1 MAVTKETYTVSPTWT
16 ASGLASAFRD
26 AFIDA
31 GLMTEWYDSFLSG
44 TIENR
49 ILEVKYDE
57 SKTFGKT
64 YYWFQ
69 FTTTGVFF
77 AIASG
82 WNTGTKVPTG
92 TQYLDF
98 YATTTNATTN
108 HFQFVTLVSTTGVN
122 LVRYTSAIDADVS
135 WFLIRSGTTAFNFAI
150 APATTTLQPW
160 INLNRVIFNGLLTAR
175 SYASGN
181 AGSLTFRSYYALR
194 RSYNVSGAFRGL
206 TSVADYTTASTA
218 AVPNVVQRYFMYGY
232 GNASSTNWNGSTWG
246 GGPTVNSV
254 QMGIVLPYGMTLSV
268 PEYAANE
275 FPVCAGISSSAYIAD
290 NLPSD
295 FGIAAHYADRTM
307 AAQDTFIVTASSEE
321 WEIVEVTNTAGTA
334 SLAAS
339 PMFLARVV

>member
-1 MAVTKETYTVSPTWT
+1 MAVTKQTYTVSPTWT
-16 ASGLASAFRD
+16 ASGLASGFRD

-31 GLMTEWYDSFLSG
+31 GLMTEWHDSFLSG

-49 ILEVKYDE
+49 ILEVSYDAT
-57 SKTFGKT
+57 KTFGKT
-64 YYWFQ
+64 YYWFM

-82 WNTGTKVPTG
+82 WNTTTKVPTG

-98 YATTTNATTN
+98 FSTTTNATTN
-108 HFQFVTLVSTTGVN
+108 HFQFLTLVSTTGVN
-122 LVRYTSAIDADVS
+122 VTRYTSAVDTDLS
-135 WFLIRSGTTAFNFAI
+135 WFLIRSGTTSFNFAI

-160 INLNRVIFNGLLTAR
+160 INLNRVIFNGLLVAR
-175 SYASGN
+175 PYVSGN

-206 TSVADYTTASTA
+206 TSNTDYTTSSAASVST
-218 AVPNVVQRYFMYGY
+218 VVQRYFMFGY
-232 GNASSTNWNGSTWG
+232 ASANGANWSGSTWG
-246 GGPTVNSV
+246 GGPAVSTV
-254 QMGIVLPYGMTLSV
+254 QMGAVLPYGMTLSV

-275 FPVCAGISSSAYIAD
+275 FPVCAGLSSSLYIVD

-295 FGIAAHYADRTM
+295 FGVAAHYADRTM
-307 AAQDTFIVTASSEE
+307 TAQDTFVVTLGSEE
-321 WEIVEVTNTAGTA
+321 WEIIDVANTAGTTA
-334 SLAAS
+334 LSAS